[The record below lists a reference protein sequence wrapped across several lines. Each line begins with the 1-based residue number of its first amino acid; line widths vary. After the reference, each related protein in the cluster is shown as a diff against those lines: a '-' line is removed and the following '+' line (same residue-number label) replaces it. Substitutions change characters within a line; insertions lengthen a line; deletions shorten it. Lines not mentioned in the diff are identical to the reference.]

1 MLSSLLCA
9 ILLAASATPTDAR
22 RGRGKQAGGRRKLKG
37 DGLGKQVEAT
47 GPLHR
52 AICDNR
58 PCRPGEGNLVGY
70 EHWKQP
76 YELPSAASL
85 AKRPPHGP
93 ASPLY
98 AELVTVAKRV
108 QSSRAFVLL
117 TVADFDFREVAENW
131 HKAAT
136 RANMP
141 NAVVWSLDGDAY
153 AHLSSRGVPTANGT
167 AAIDGWAQTK
177 LQRHLQRALAER
189 QMAAAALV
197 HAGLDVLV
205 SDATWTYVRDA
216 APFFA
221 AQPATV
227 DLFYP
232 KEKCGGKVN
241 GKPLSTGCMPVWTLA
256 YLRGAAGDERR
267 ARVLAWIAAGIDVG
281 MVDFYLRWWSGHH
294 CIDSGFGKLYQGEA
308 PTGDL
313 APEAAVAQPNAPL
326 YATFGKKRFTGLRLA
341 LMPLDLFPPPAKGA
355 YAAVKATA
363 LAARAPNPRAER
375 HRLRL
380 DRYDESDFTALRAS
394 MAEEGLW
401 VT

>member
-1 MLSSLLCA
+1 MFSAAL
-9 ILLAASATPTDAR
+9 LLAA
-22 RGRGKQAGGRRKLKG
+22 RGRGRGRRKLKGG

-98 AELVTVAKRV
+98 SELVAVAKRV

-167 AAIDGWAQTK
+167 AAIEAWAQTK

-216 APFFA
+216 APWFA

-227 DLFYP
+227 EHQHGRWDAA
-232 KEKCGGKVN
+232 CAGGPRSSKKWSANPQYWLTVR
-241 GKPLSTGCMPVWTLA
+241 PPPT
-256 YLRGAAGDERR
+256 GAAL
-267 ARVLAWIAAGIDVG
+267 ARV
-281 MVDFYLRWWSGHH
+281 
-294 CIDSGFGKLYQGEA
+294 
-308 PTGDL
+308 
-313 APEAAVAQPNAPL
+313 
-326 YATFGKKRFTGLRLA
+326 
-341 LMPLDLFPPPAKGA
+341 
-355 YAAVKATA
+355 
-363 LAARAPNPRAER
+363 
-375 HRLRL
+375 RLRL
-380 DRYDESDFTALRAS
+380 EASKPTADQIAATRDSGNVAASAMGARAEAS
-394 MAEEGLW
+394 LPDPCVWETVSWVQEHAAEFVSARTW
-401 VT
+401 A